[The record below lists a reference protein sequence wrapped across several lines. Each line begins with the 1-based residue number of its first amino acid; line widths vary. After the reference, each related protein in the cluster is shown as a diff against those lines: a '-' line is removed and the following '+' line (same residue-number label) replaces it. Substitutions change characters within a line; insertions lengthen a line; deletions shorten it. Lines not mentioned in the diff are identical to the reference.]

1 MAGADAQ
8 PDQTLVRIADN
19 GDYLVP
25 RKLGE
30 HVRRRVS
37 KVKRA
42 SWEVRR
48 ETLRELVEVVTRE
61 GVRVTRRGRAP
72 DVVIPDPERQQ
83 PTESADTGTDVTVG
97 HGPVDGGWDDGYQ
110 YDIDPTDPPR
120 G

>member
-1 MAGADAQ
+1 MAGADTK
-8 PDQTLVRIADN
+8 PDQTLVRIADH

-25 RKLGE
+25 RGLGE
-30 HVRRRVS
+30 HVRRRVN

-83 PTESADTGTDVTVG
+83 PTESTGTGPDVA
-97 HGPVDGGWDDGYQ
+97 GPMDGGWDDGYQ
-110 YDIDPTDPPR
+110 ADIDPTDPPR